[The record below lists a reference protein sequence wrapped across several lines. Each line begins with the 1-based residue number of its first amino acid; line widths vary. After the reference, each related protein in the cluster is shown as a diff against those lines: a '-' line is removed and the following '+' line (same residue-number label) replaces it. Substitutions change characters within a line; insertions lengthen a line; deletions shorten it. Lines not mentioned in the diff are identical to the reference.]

1 MSMCYLILKWLRPMK
16 RYVFHFV
23 SITLMATA
31 IVPFLAVPA
40 MSDDTGLEDT
50 RKISMQYI
58 DNISDGNQQYLNR
71 NGEQKLISAAIKQ
84 VVELLKDP
92 ESAKIRKARMVRY
105 QGKILVCGE
114 VNAKNSYG
122 GYVGYTRFIAGA
134 FSAVLEYKS
143 SDPDFAAAANYG
155 LSLACSQ

>member
-1 MSMCYLILKWLRPMK
+1 
-16 RYVFHFV
+16 
-23 SITLMATA
+23 
-31 IVPFLAVPA
+31 
-40 MSDDTGLEDT
+40 
-50 RKISMQYI
+50 MQYI